1 MKNLSIINKAMKSF
15 GKINSKSGFCI
26 SANILIVNNK
36 AIDQNTWGKTN
47 KTRLLNYRGS
57 RNLT

>member
-1 MKNLSIINKAMKSF
+1 MKNLSIINKAMKCF
-15 GKINSKSGFCI
+15 GKINSKS
-26 SANILIVNNK
+26 VNNK

-47 KTRLLNYRGS
+47 QTRLLNYRGS